1 MSSSP
6 SEYFARVQASPGW
19 LRVLES
25 FARFVEPQAGWR
37 TLDVGC
43 GPGAL
48 VRLLAAQGCAAE
60 GVDADADM
68 VANAQ
73 ELAPQLT
80 FQHGNIHNLPYA
92 SNQFNLVTATN
103 VVFLQ
108 KEPLVALKEMARACA
123 PGGVVAMLN
132 PSPKLSRASAEAHAQ
147 ATSLTDFAEFSFV
160 NWGTVAERNHRF
172 STEAAQQMFTEAGLG
187 EIETAEKIGEGL
199 ALFVKGRKAI

>member
-1 MSSSP
+1 MSSP

-25 FARFVEPQAGWR
+25 FLRFVEPQAGWR

-48 VRLLAAQGCAAE
+48 VRLLAAQGCVAE

-68 VANAQ
+68 VASAQ

-108 KEPLVALKEMARACA
+108 KEPLVAVREMARACA

-132 PSPKLSRASAEAHAQ
+132 PSPKLSRETAQAHAH
-147 ATSLTDFAEFSFV
+147 ASDLTDFAEFSFV

-172 STEAAQQMFTEAGLG
+172 SAEVAQQMFTEAGLTG
-187 EIETAEKIGEGL
+187 IETVEKIGEGL
-199 ALFVKGRKAI
+199 ALFVRGRKP

>member
-1 MSSSP
+1 MTSSP
-6 SEYFARVQASPGW
+6 AEYFARVQASPGW

-25 FARFVEPQAGWR
+25 FVRFVAPQAGWR

-48 VRLLAAQGCAAE
+48 VRLLAAQGCVAE
-60 GVDADADM
+60 GVDADAGM
-68 VANAQ
+68 VASAQ

-80 FQHGNIHNLPYA
+80 FQHGSIYNLPYA
-92 SNQFNLVTATN
+92 FNQFNLVTATN

-108 KEPLVALKEMARACA
+108 KEPQTAVQEMARVCA

-132 PSPKLSRASAEAHAQ
+132 PSPKLSRATAEAHAQ
-147 ATSLTDFAEFSFV
+147 TTGLTDFAEFSFV

-172 STEAAQQMFTEAGLG
+172 TAEAAQQMFTDTGLTSIEAV
-187 EIETAEKIGEGL
+187 EKIGEGL
-199 ALFVKGRKAI
+199 ALFVKARK

>member
-6 SEYFARVQASPGW
+6 AEYFARVQASPGW

-25 FARFVEPQAGWR
+25 FVRFVAPQAGWR

-48 VRLLAAQGCAAE
+48 VRLLAAHGCVAE
-60 GVDADADM
+60 GVDADAGM
-68 VANAQ
+68 VASAQ

-80 FQHGNIHNLPYA
+80 FQHGSIYNLPYA

-108 KEPLVALKEMARACA
+108 KEPPAAVQEMARVCA

-132 PSPKLSRASAEAHAQ
+132 PSPKLSRATAEAHAQ
-147 ATSLTDFAEFSFV
+147 TTGLTDFAEFSFV

-172 STEAAQQMFTEAGLG
+172 TAEAAQQMFTDTGLTSIEAV
-187 EIETAEKIGEGL
+187 EKIGDGL
-199 ALFVKGRKAI
+199 ALFVKARKQ

>member
-1 MSSSP
+1 MSSP
-6 SEYFARVQASPGW
+6 AEYFARVQASPGW

-25 FARFVEPQAGWR
+25 FVRFVEPQVGWR

-48 VRLLAAQGCAAE
+48 VRLLAAQGCVAE

-68 VANAQ
+68 VASAQ
-73 ELAPQLT
+73 ELAPTLT

-108 KEPLVALKEMARACA
+108 KEPLVALKEMARVCA

-132 PSPKLSRASAEAHAQ
+132 PSPKLSRASAEAHAKN
-147 ATSLTDFAEFSFV
+147 SGLTDFAEFSFI

-172 STEAAQQMFTEAGLG
+172 SAEDVQQMFTAAGLAN
-187 EIETAEKIGEGL
+187 IEAVEKIGEGL
-199 ALFVKGRKAI
+199 ALFVKAQKP

>member
-1 MSSSP
+1 MPSP

-48 VRLLAAQGCAAE
+48 VRLLAAQGCVAE
-60 GVDADADM
+60 GVDADEGM
-68 VANAQ
+68 VASAQ

-80 FQHGNIHNLPYA
+80 FQHGSIYNLPYA
-92 SNQFNLVTATN
+92 SHQFNLVTATN

-108 KEPLVALKEMARACA
+108 KEPLAAVQEMARVCA

-132 PSPKLSRASAEAHAQ
+132 PSPRLSRETAQAHAR
-147 ATSLTDFAEFSFV
+147 ASDLTDFAEFSFV

-172 STEAAQQMFTEAGLG
+172 SAEAAQQMFAEAGLTS
-187 EIETAEKIGEGL
+187 IETAEKIGEGL
-199 ALFVKGRKAI
+199 ALLVKGFKAS